1 MLLMQ
6 INDVEYKLCLMLAD
20 TTFLTTKEKITLQN
34 KIKTPEKLS
43 LMTLDDICFSV
54 GRTIKTTS
62 WNGKKSLE
70 KANYSYNIIK
80 KLDIKS
86 TFNEWDDFPLLL
98 KEITDAPYVLFYRG
112 NLSCLNEKC
121 LSIVGSRKIS
131 YSAKLATELFA
142 KEASDDNTTIVS
154 GLAFGVD
161 SYAHKGA
168 LLGKYGKT
176 VAILPSGIDLIT
188 PATHKKLAMKI
199 LENEGLIM
207 SEYIPGTPAQ
217 AFRYVH
223 RNRILAGLSSAT
235 IVIQAQA
242 GSGSMITAEFALDYN
257 RDVYFHSECFS
268 KESLILKD
276 INLNEL
282 NKKVALKKLTDK
294 DVKNKMQRSP
304 AKFVQ
309 DGAVVINSYSDY
321 CMIKDSCPSEEICKK
336 SQEQIE
342 LFL

>member
-112 NLSCLNEKC
+112 NLSCLNVKC
-121 LSIVGSRKIS
+121 LSIVGSRKVS
-131 YSAKLATELFA
+131 YSAKLAT
-142 KEASDDNTTIVS
+142 
-154 GLAFGVD
+154 
-161 SYAHKGA
+161 
-168 LLGKYGKT
+168 
-176 VAILPSGIDLIT
+176 
-188 PATHKKLAMKI
+188 
-199 LENEGLIM
+199 
-207 SEYIPGTPAQ
+207 
-217 AFRYVH
+217 
-223 RNRILAGLSSAT
+223 
-235 IVIQAQA
+235 
-242 GSGSMITAEFALDYN
+242 
-257 RDVYFHSECFS
+257 
-268 KESLILKD
+268 
-276 INLNEL
+276 
-282 NKKVALKKLTDK
+282 
-294 DVKNKMQRSP
+294 
-304 AKFVQ
+304 
-309 DGAVVINSYSDY
+309 
-321 CMIKDSCPSEEICKK
+321 
-336 SQEQIE
+336 
-342 LFL
+342 

>member
-121 LSIVGSRKIS
+121 R
-131 YSAKLATELFA
+131 
-142 KEASDDNTTIVS
+142 
-154 GLAFGVD
+154 
-161 SYAHKGA
+161 
-168 LLGKYGKT
+168 
-176 VAILPSGIDLIT
+176 
-188 PATHKKLAMKI
+188 
-199 LENEGLIM
+199 
-207 SEYIPGTPAQ
+207 
-217 AFRYVH
+217 
-223 RNRILAGLSSAT
+223 
-235 IVIQAQA
+235 
-242 GSGSMITAEFALDYN
+242 
-257 RDVYFHSECFS
+257 
-268 KESLILKD
+268 
-276 INLNEL
+276 
-282 NKKVALKKLTDK
+282 
-294 DVKNKMQRSP
+294 
-304 AKFVQ
+304 
-309 DGAVVINSYSDY
+309 
-321 CMIKDSCPSEEICKK
+321 
-336 SQEQIE
+336 
-342 LFL
+342 